1 MYFQELYL
9 KLLNYWGSKGCTVL
23 EPYDVEKGAG
33 TMSPHTFF
41 KSLRTRTLEG
51 GICRTI
57 KKTSRC

>member
-9 KLLNYWGSKGCTVL
+9 KLLNYWGNKGCIVL

-33 TMSPHTFF
+33 TMSPHTF
-41 KSLRTRTLEG
+41 KSSRSRTMEG
-51 GICRTI
+51 GIYRTI